1 MFYIEEFLLLF
12 LKWRIVMPV
21 SINYK
26 KERKTV
32 VKLHKSHPSGTFIH
46 SNGFIQFYAFN
57 QRITR
62 GAIKFKAT
70 HKF

>member
-1 MFYIEEFLLLF
+1 
-12 LKWRIVMPV
+12 MPV